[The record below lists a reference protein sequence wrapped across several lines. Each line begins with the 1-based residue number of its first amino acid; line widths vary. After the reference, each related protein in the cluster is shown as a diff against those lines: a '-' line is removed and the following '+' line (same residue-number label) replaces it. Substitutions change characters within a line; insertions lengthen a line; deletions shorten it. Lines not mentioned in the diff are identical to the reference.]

1 MKKNDAASRQHFLL
15 GVDFAEGHYWV
26 KLVAGLGQDRGP
38 AATND
43 ALGLFC
49 FLNGVGLF
57 DNHLLGQKPGFEFL
71 LSAFSSQPQQN
82 RGFTSCVAALV
93 LAVALGGWPVFYR
106 RLFG

>member
-1 MKKNDAASRQHFLL
+1 M
-15 GVDFAEGHYWV
+15 
-26 KLVAGLGQDRGP
+26 
-38 AATND
+38 ND

-57 DNHLLGQKPGFEFL
+57 GNHLLGQKPEFEFL

-93 LAVALGGWPVFYR
+93 LAVALGGCLLFCG
-106 RLFG
+106 RLLS